1 MGPGALA
8 DRRIPHLNLT
18 DSSVGLGI
26 GDTVRFDALGEKLE
40 EWCKRRDVAY
50 RFIYNADTQKVDL
63 DIYAPKDRSKEVR
76 FSPELG
82 NLTEYIWT
90 LSAPKITRA
99 IVGCAGEGKD
109 RYLKQKVDTASETEW
124 GMQIEQFIDRR
135 DIPVKTNMAT
145 GQPTKADPELT
156 ADEYTAALESVDDA
170 LTTALAEGEK
180 NGNFQIYP
188 IDTDDCK
195 FGRDY
200 FVGDIVTVAVDGAEY
215 SDVVREVTISV
226 DDGGNATDIRPKIG
240 EQGSGDPL
248 NLYKSVFEMQR
259 KLNRLQARM

>member
-1 MGPGALA
+1 M
-8 DRRIPHLNLT
+8 
-18 DSSVGLGI
+18 
-26 GDTVRFDALGEKLE
+26 
-40 EWCKRRDVAY
+40 
-50 RFIYNADTQKVDL
+50 
-63 DIYAPKDRSKEVR
+63 
-76 FSPELG
+76 
-82 NLTEYIWT
+82 
-90 LSAPKITRA
+90 
-99 IVGCAGEGKD
+99 
-109 RYLKQKVDTASETEW
+109 
-124 GMQIEQFIDRR
+124 
-135 DIPVKTNMAT
+135 KTNMAT
-145 GQPTKADPELT
+145 GQPMKADPELT

-226 DDGGNATDIRPKIG
+226 DDGGNATDVRPKIG